1 MKFIV
6 FGLGTYGASLSSKLV
21 VLGHE
26 VIGVD
31 KKIDLV
37 EKWNHQITHT
47 IALDATSPDA
57 IKALPLKDVD
67 AVINAIGEDE
77 GVNIMATAL
86 LVQNGV
92 KRIICRVTSPLQ
104 QTVLEAM
111 NVKEFVYP
119 EGDSAERMAYKLD
132 LKGVTDS
139 FMIRSDKFK
148 LIEIE
153 LPKRYVDKK
162 IKEIDFLGRYHIQP
176 VTIVRETQ
184 NRNILGTVRTTRVV
198 QGVLTPDT
206 VLQQGDKLLLFGDVG
221 DLERFMEE

>member
-6 FGLGTYGASLSSKLV
+6 LGLGNYGASLSSKLV

-31 KKIDLV
+31 KKMELV
-37 EKWNHQITHT
+37 EKLNHQITHA
-47 IALDATSPDA
+47 IAMDATSPDA
-57 IKALPLKDVD
+57 IRGLPLKDVD

-86 LVQNGV
+86 LVQNSV

-111 NVKEFVYP
+111 NIKEFVYP
-119 EGDSAERMAYKLD
+119 EGDSADRMAYKLD

-139 FMIRSDKFK
+139 FKISDKFK
-148 LIEIE
+148 LIEVE
-153 LPKRYVDKK
+153 LPARYVDKK
-162 IKEIDFLGRYHIQP
+162 IRDIDFLDKYHIQP
-176 VTIVRETQ
+176 VTIVREMQ
-184 NRNILGTVRTTRVV
+184 SRNILGTVRTSRVV

-206 VLQQGDKLLLFGDVG
+206 VLHKGDKLLLFGDVLN
-221 DLERFMEE
+221 LERFMED

>member
-6 FGLGTYGASLSSKLV
+6 FGLGNYGAALSTKLV

-26 VIGVD
+26 VVGVD
-31 KKIDLV
+31 RKMELV
-37 EKWNHQITHT
+37 EKLNHQNTHA

-57 IKALPLKDVD
+57 IKALPLSDVD

-77 GVNIMATAL
+77 GVNIMTTAL
-86 LVQNGV
+86 LKQRGV

-139 FMIRSDKFK
+139 FKISDKYK
-148 LIEIE
+148 LIEVE
-153 LPKRYVDKK
+153 LPARYDNKK
-162 IKEIDFLGRYHIQP
+162 ISDIDFLGKYHVQP
-176 VTIVRETQ
+176 VTVVREMQ
-184 NRNILGTVRTTRVV
+184 SRNILGTIRTTRVV

-206 VLQQGDKLLLFGDVG
+206 ILHQGDKLLLFGDVVN
-221 DLERFMEE
+221 LEKFMEE

>member
-6 FGLGTYGASLSSKLV
+6 FGLGNYGAALSTKLV
-21 VLGHE
+21 TLGHE

-31 KKIDLV
+31 KKMELV
-37 EKWNHQITHT
+37 EKLNHQITHA

-77 GVNIMATAL
+77 GVNIMTTAL
-86 LVQNGV
+86 LKQRGV

-139 FMIRSDKFK
+139 FKISDKFK
-148 LIEIE
+148 LIEVE
-153 LPKRYVDKK
+153 LPARYDDRK
-162 IKEIDFLGRYHIQP
+162 ISDIDFLGKYHIQP
-176 VTIVRETQ
+176 VTIVREMES
-184 NRNILGTVRTTRVV
+184 RNILGTVRTTRVV

-206 VLQQGDKLLLFGDVG
+206 ILHKGDKLLLFGDVVN
-221 DLERFMEE
+221 LEKFMED

>member
-6 FGLGTYGASLSSKLV
+6 LGLGNYGAALSAKLV

-31 KKIDLV
+31 RKLELV
-37 EKWNHQITHT
+37 EKLNHQITHAV
-47 IALDATSPDA
+47 ALDATSPDA
-57 IKALPLKDVD
+57 IKGLPIRDVD

-86 LVQNGV
+86 LVQNEV

-111 NVKEFVYP
+111 KVNEFVYP
-119 EGDSAERMAYKLD
+119 EGDSAERLAYKLD

-139 FMIRSDKFK
+139 FQISDKFK
-148 LIEIE
+148 LIEIQ
-153 LPKRYVDKK
+153 LPNRYVDKT
-162 IKEIDFLGRYHIQP
+162 IAEIDFLGKYAIQP
-176 VTIVRETQ
+176 VTIVRETAS
-184 NRNILGTVRTTRVV
+184 RNILGTIRTTRVV
-198 QGVLTPDT
+198 QGVLRPDT
-206 VLQQGDKLLLFGDVG
+206 VLKKGDKLLLFGDVVN
-221 DLERFMEE
+221 LERFLEE

>member
-6 FGLGTYGASLSSKLV
+6 LGLGNYGAALSSKLV
-21 VLGHE
+21 ELGHE
-26 VIGVD
+26 VIAVD
-31 KKIDLV
+31 RKLNLV
-37 EKWNHQITHT
+37 EKWNHQVTHA

-57 IKALPLKDVD
+57 IKNLPLNDVD

-86 LVQNGV
+86 LKQRDV

-111 NVKEFVYP
+111 NIKEFIYP
-119 EGDSAERMAYKLD
+119 EGDSAERLAYKLD

-139 FMIRSDKFK
+139 FKISDKFK
-148 LIEIE
+148 LIEIL
-153 LPKRYVDKK
+153 LPKRYEAKT
-162 IKEIDFLGRYHIQP
+162 IKDIDFLGKYRIQP
-176 VTIVRETQ
+176 VTVVREMQ
-184 NRNILGTVRTTRVV
+184 SRNILGTVRTTRVV

-206 VLQQGDKLLLFGDVG
+206 VLHEGDKLLLFGDVQ
-221 DLERFMEE
+221 DLERFVEE

>member
-6 FGLGTYGASLSSKLV
+6 FGLGNYGAALSSKLV

-31 KKIDLV
+31 KKMELV
-37 EKWNHQITHT
+37 EKLNHQITHA
-47 IALDATSPDA
+47 IAMDATSPDA
-57 IKALPLKDVD
+57 IKGLPLKDVD

-77 GVNIMATAL
+77 GVNIMTTAL
-86 LVQNGV
+86 LVQSGV

-111 NVKEFVYP
+111 NIKEFVYP

-139 FMIRSDKFK
+139 FKISDKFK
-148 LIEIE
+148 LIEVE
-153 LPKRYVDKK
+153 LPRRYIDKK
-162 IKEIDFLGRYHIQP
+162 IMEIDFLGRYHIQP
-176 VTIVRETQ
+176 VTIVREMQ
-184 NRNILGTVRTTRVV
+184 SRNILGTVRTTRVV
-198 QGVLTPDT
+198 QGVLTPQT
-206 VLQQGDKLLLFGDVG
+206 VLHKGDKLLLFGEVL
-221 DLERFMEE
+221 DLEKFMEE

>member
-6 FGLGTYGASLSSKLV
+6 FGLGNYGAALSTKLV

-31 KKIDLV
+31 KKMELV
-37 EKWNHQITHT
+37 EKLNHQITHA

-57 IKALPLKDVD
+57 IKALPLTDVD

-77 GVNIMATAL
+77 GVNIMTTAL
-86 LVQNGV
+86 LKQRGV

-139 FMIRSDKFK
+139 FKISDKYK
-148 LIEIE
+148 LIEVE
-153 LPKRYVDKK
+153 LPARYDNKK
-162 IKEIDFLGRYHIQP
+162 ISDIDFLGKYHVQP
-176 VTIVRETQ
+176 VTVVREMQ
-184 NRNILGTVRTTRVV
+184 SRNILGTVRTTRVV

-206 VLQQGDKLLLFGDVG
+206 ILHRGDKLLLFGDVVN
-221 DLERFMEE
+221 LEKFMEE

>member
-6 FGLGTYGASLSSKLV
+6 LGLGNYGAALSSKLV

-31 KKIDLV
+31 RRMNLV
-37 EKWNHQITHT
+37 EKWNHQITHA

-57 IKALPLKDVD
+57 IKGLPLKDVD
-67 AVINAIGEDE
+67 AIINAIGEDE

-86 LVQNGV
+86 LKQTGV

-111 NVKEFVYP
+111 NIKEFVYP
-119 EGDSAERMAYKLD
+119 EGDSAERLAYKLD

-139 FMIRSDKFK
+139 FKISEKFK
-148 LIEIE
+148 LIEVE
-153 LPKRYVDKK
+153 LPRRYHDMK
-162 IKEIDFLGRYHIQP
+162 IAEIDFLGKYHIQP
-176 VTIVRETQ
+176 VTVVREMQ
-184 NRNILGTVRTTRVV
+184 SRNILGTVRTTRVV
-198 QGVLTPDT
+198 QGVLTPET
-206 VLQQGDKLLLFGDVG
+206 VLHEGDKLLLFGDVE

>member
-6 FGLGTYGASLSSKLV
+6 FGLGNYGSALASKLV
-21 VLGHE
+21 TLGHE

-31 KKIDLV
+31 KKLTLV

-57 IKALPLKDVD
+57 IRGLPLNDVD

-77 GVNIMATAL
+77 GVNIMTTAL
-86 LVQNGV
+86 LKQRDV

-119 EGDSAERMAYKLD
+119 EGDSAERLAYKLD

-139 FMIRSDKFK
+139 FKISDKFK
-148 LIEIE
+148 LIEIQ
-153 LPKRYVDKK
+153 LPKRYEDKK
-162 IKEIDFLGRYHIQP
+162 IQDIDFLGKYRIQI
-176 VTIVRETQ
+176 VTIVREMTS
-184 NRNILGTVRTTRVV
+184 RNILGTIRTTRVV
-198 QGVLTPDT
+198 QGVLTPET
-206 VLQQGDKLLLFGDVG
+206 VLHEGDKLLLFGDVE
-221 DLERFMEE
+221 DLEKFVEE

>member
-6 FGLGTYGASLSSKLV
+6 LGLGNYGAALSSKLV
-21 VLGHE
+21 ALGHE

-31 KKIDLV
+31 RKMALV
-37 EKWNHQITHT
+37 EKSNHQITHA
-47 IALDATSPDA
+47 IAMDATSPDA
-57 IKALPLKDVD
+57 IKGLPLKDVD

-92 KRIICRVTSPLQ
+92 RRIICRVTSPLQ

-111 NVKEFVYP
+111 NIKEFVYP

-139 FMIRSDKFK
+139 FQISDRFK
-148 LIEIE
+148 LIELE
-153 LPKRYVDKK
+153 LPGRYTDKK
-162 IKEIDFLGRYHIQP
+162 ISEIDFLGKYHIQP
-176 VTIVRETQ
+176 VTIVREMES
-184 NRNILGTVRTTRVV
+184 RNLLGTVRMTRVV

-206 VLQQGDKLLLFGDVG
+206 ILRKGDKLLLFGDVLN
-221 DLERFMEE
+221 LEKFIEE

>member
-6 FGLGTYGASLSSKLV
+6 FGLGNYGAALSSKLV

-31 KKIDLV
+31 KKIELV
-37 EKWNHQITHT
+37 EKLNHQITHA
-47 IALDATSPDA
+47 IAMDATSPDA
-57 IKALPLKDVD
+57 IKGLPLKDVD

-77 GVNIMATAL
+77 GVNIMTTAL

-92 KRIICRVTSPLQ
+92 RRVICRVTSPLQ

-111 NVKEFVYP
+111 NIKEFVYP

-139 FMIRSDKFK
+139 FKISDKFK

-153 LPKRYVDKK
+153 LPRRYIDKK
-162 IKEIDFLGRYHIQP
+162 IMDIDFLGKYHIQP
-176 VTIVRETQ
+176 VTIVREMQ
-184 NRNILGTVRTTRVV
+184 SRNILGTVRTTRVV
-198 QGVLTPDT
+198 QGVLTPET
-206 VLQQGDKLLLFGDVG
+206 VLHKGDKLLLFGEVL
-221 DLERFMEE
+221 DLEKFMEE

>member
-6 FGLGTYGASLSSKLV
+6 FGLGHYGASLSNRLV
-21 VLGHE
+21 MLGHE

-31 KKIDLV
+31 RKMELV
-37 EKWNHQITHT
+37 EKWNHHITHA
-47 IALDATSPDA
+47 IALDATSPEA
-57 IKALPLKDVD
+57 VKSLPLNDVD

-77 GVNIMATAL
+77 GVNIMLSAL
-86 LVQNGV
+86 MKQSGA

-111 NVKEFVYP
+111 DIREFVYP
-119 EGDSAERMAYKLD
+119 EGDSAERLAYKLD

-139 FMIRSDKFK
+139 FKISDKYS

-153 LPKRYVDKK
+153 VPSRYVNSR
-162 IKEIDFLGRYHIQP
+162 IKEIDFLGQYHIQP
-176 VTIVRETQ
+176 VTIIRTVQT
-184 NRNILGTVRTTRVV
+184 RNILGTIHKNKEV

-206 VLQQGDKLLLFGDVG
+206 ILQKGDHLLLFGSVEN
-221 DLERFMEE
+221 LEDFVEE

>member
-6 FGLGTYGASLSSKLV
+6 LGLGNYGAALSTKLV
-21 VLGHE
+21 LLGHE

-31 KKIDLV
+31 RKMELV
-37 EKWNHQITHT
+37 EKLNHQITHA

-57 IKALPLKDVD
+57 IKGLPLSDVD
-67 AVINAIGEDE
+67 AVINTIGEDE

-86 LVQNGV
+86 LVQRGV

-111 NVKEFVYP
+111 NIKEFVYP

-139 FMIRSDKFK
+139 FQISDKYK

-153 LPKRYVDKK
+153 LPKRYIDKTLA
-162 IKEIDFLGRYHIQP
+162 EIDFLNKYSIQP
-176 VTIVRETQ
+176 VTIVREMQ
-184 NRNILGTVRTTRVV
+184 SRNILGTIRTTRVV
-198 QGVLTPDT
+198 QGVLQPDT
-206 VLQQGDKLLLFGDVG
+206 VLRKGDKLLLFGDVVN
-221 DLERFMEE
+221 LERFMEE

>member
-6 FGLGTYGASLSSKLV
+6 FGLGNYGAALSSKLV

-37 EKWNHQITHT
+37 EKWNHQITHA
-47 IALDATSPDA
+47 IALDATNPDA
-57 IKALPLKDVD
+57 IKALPLTDVD
-67 AVINAIGEDE
+67 AVVNAIGEDE

-86 LVQNGV
+86 LKQRGV

-119 EGDSAERMAYKLD
+119 EGDSAERLAYKLD

-139 FMIRSDKFK
+139 FKISDKFK
-148 LIEIE
+148 LVEIE
-153 LPKRYVDKK
+153 VPRRYVDKK
-162 IKEIDFLGRYHIQP
+162 ISEIEFLDKYHIQP
-176 VTIVRETQ
+176 VTIVREMQ
-184 NRNILGTVRTTRVV
+184 SRNILGTVRMTRVV

-206 VLQQGDKLLLFGDVG
+206 VLKEGDKLLIFGDVN
-221 DLERFMEE
+221 DLERFIEE

>member
-6 FGLGTYGASLSSKLV
+6 FGLGNYGAALATKLV

-31 KKIDLV
+31 KKMELV
-37 EKWNHQITHT
+37 EKLNHQITHA

-57 IKALPLKDVD
+57 IKALPLTDVD

-77 GVNIMATAL
+77 GVNIMTTAL
-86 LVQNGV
+86 LKQRGV

-139 FMIRSDKFK
+139 FKISDKYK
-148 LIEIE
+148 LIEVE
-153 LPKRYVDKK
+153 LPTRYDHKK
-162 IKEIDFLGRYHIQP
+162 IRDIDFLGRYHIQP
-176 VTIVRETQ
+176 VTIVREMQ
-184 NRNILGTVRTTRVV
+184 SRNILGTVRTTRVV

-206 VLQQGDKLLLFGDVG
+206 ILHQGDKLLLFGDVVN
-221 DLERFMEE
+221 LEKFMEE

>member
-6 FGLGTYGASLSSKLV
+6 FGLGNYGAALSTKLV

-31 KKIDLV
+31 KKVDLV
-37 EKWNHQITHT
+37 EKLNHQITHA

-57 IKALPLKDVD
+57 IKALPLNDVD

-77 GVNIMATAL
+77 GVNIMTTAL
-86 LVQNGV
+86 LKQRGA

-119 EGDSAERMAYKLD
+119 EGDSAERMAHKLD

-139 FMIRSDKFK
+139 FKISDKFK

-153 LPKRYVDKK
+153 IPKRYIQRK
-162 IKEIDFLGRYHIQP
+162 IKEIDFLGKYHIQP
-176 VTIVRETQ
+176 VTIVREMQ
-184 NRNILGTVRTTRVV
+184 SRNILGTIRITRVV
-198 QGVLTPDT
+198 QGVLTPET
-206 VLQQGDKLLLFGDVG
+206 TLHPGDKLLLFGDV
-221 DLERFMEE
+221 DNLEKFMED

>member
-6 FGLGTYGASLSSKLV
+6 LGLGNYGAALSTKLV

-26 VIGVD
+26 VIGAD

-37 EKWNHQITHT
+37 EKLNHQITHA
-47 IALDATSPDA
+47 IALDATSPEA
-57 IKALPLKDVD
+57 IKGLPLRDVD

-86 LVQNGV
+86 LVQSGV

-111 NVKEFVYP
+111 NIKEFVYP

-139 FMIRSDKFK
+139 FQIGDRFK

-153 LPKRYVDKK
+153 LPKRYIDHSLS
-162 IKEIDFLGRYHIQP
+162 EIDFLGQYRIQP
-176 VTIVRETQ
+176 VTIVREVES
-184 NRNILGTVRTTRVV
+184 RNFLGTLRTTRVV
-198 QGVLTPDT
+198 QGVLQPDT
-206 VLQQGDKLLLFGDVG
+206 VLRKGDKLLLFGDVLN
-221 DLERFMEE
+221 LEKFMEE

>member
-6 FGLGTYGASLSSKLV
+6 FGLGNYGAALAGKLV
-21 VLGHE
+21 TLGHE
-26 VIGVD
+26 VVGVD
-31 KKIDLV
+31 KKIELV
-37 EKWNHQITHT
+37 EKLNHQITHA
-47 IALDATSPDA
+47 IAMDATSPDA
-57 IKALPLKDVD
+57 IKGLPLKDID

-111 NVKEFVYP
+111 NIKEFVYP

-139 FMIRSDKFK
+139 FKISDKFK

-153 LPKRYVDKK
+153 LPKRYENQKLMN
-162 IKEIDFLGRYHIQP
+162 IGFLEKYHIQP
-176 VTIVRETQ
+176 VTVVREIQ
-184 NRNILGTVRTTRVV
+184 SRNILGTIRTTRVV

-206 VLQQGDKLLLFGDVG
+206 ILQRGDKLLLFGDVVN
-221 DLERFMEE
+221 LERFMEE

>member
-6 FGLGTYGASLSSKLV
+6 FGLGNYGAALSSKLV

-31 KKIDLV
+31 KKIELV
-37 EKWNHQITHT
+37 EKLNHQITHA
-47 IALDATSPDA
+47 IAMDATSPDA
-57 IKALPLKDVD
+57 IKGLPLKDVD

-77 GVNIMATAL
+77 GVNIMTTAL
-86 LVQNGV
+86 LVQSNV
-92 KRIICRVTSPLQ
+92 KRVICRVTSPLQ

-139 FMIRSDKFK
+139 FKISDKFK

-162 IKEIDFLGRYHIQP
+162 LMDIDFLGKYHIQP
-176 VTIVRETQ
+176 VTIVREMQ
-184 NRNILGTVRTTRVV
+184 SRNILGTVRTTRVV

-206 VLQQGDKLLLFGDVG
+206 VLHKGDKLLLFGDVVN
-221 DLERFMEE
+221 LEQFMEE

>member
-6 FGLGTYGASLSSKLV
+6 LGLGNYGAALSSKLV
-21 VLGHE
+21 LLGHE
-26 VIGVD
+26 VVGVD
-31 KKIDLV
+31 RKMELV
-37 EKWNHQITHT
+37 EKSNHQITHA
-47 IALDATSPDA
+47 IAMDATSPDA
-57 IKALPLKDVD
+57 IKGLPLKDVD

-111 NVKEFVYP
+111 NIKEFVYP

-139 FMIRSDKFK
+139 FQISEKFK
-148 LIEIE
+148 LIELE
-153 LPKRYVDKK
+153 VPNRYTDKT
-162 IKEIDFLGRYHIQP
+162 IAEIDFLTKYHIQP
-176 VTIVRETQ
+176 VTIVRETES
-184 NRNILGTVRTTRVV
+184 RNLLGIVRMTRVV

-206 VLQQGDKLLLFGDVG
+206 ILRKGDKLLLFGDVL
-221 DLERFMEE
+221 DLEKFIEE

>member
-6 FGLGTYGASLSSKLV
+6 FGLGNYGAALSTKLV

-31 KKIDLV
+31 KKMELV
-37 EKWNHQITHT
+37 EKLNHQITHA

-57 IKALPLKDVD
+57 IKALPLTDVD

-77 GVNIMATAL
+77 GVNIMTTAL
-86 LVQNGV
+86 LKQRGV

-139 FMIRSDKFK
+139 FKISDKYK
-148 LIEIE
+148 LIEVE
-153 LPKRYVDKK
+153 LPKRYDDQK
-162 IKEIDFLGRYHIQP
+162 ISDIDFLGKYHIQP
-176 VTIVRETQ
+176 VTIVREMQ
-184 NRNILGTVRTTRVV
+184 SRNILGTVRTTRVV

-206 VLQQGDKLLLFGDVG
+206 ILHKGDKLLLFGDVVN
-221 DLERFMEE
+221 LEKFMED

>member
-6 FGLGTYGASLSSKLV
+6 FGLGNYGAALSGKLV
-21 VLGHE
+21 TLGHE
-26 VIGVD
+26 VVGVD
-31 KKIDLV
+31 KKIELV
-37 EKWNHQITHT
+37 EKLNHQITHA
-47 IALDATSPDA
+47 IAMDATSPDA
-57 IKALPLKDVD
+57 IKGLPLKDVD

-111 NVKEFVYP
+111 NIKEFVYP

-139 FMIRSDKFK
+139 FKISDKFK

-153 LPKRYVDKK
+153 LPKRYENQKLMD
-162 IKEIDFLGRYHIQP
+162 IYFLEKYHIQP
-176 VTIVRETQ
+176 VTIVREMQ
-184 NRNILGTVRTTRVV
+184 SRNILGTVRTTRVV

-206 VLQQGDKLLLFGDVG
+206 ILQRGDKLLLFGDVVN
-221 DLERFMEE
+221 LERFMEE